1 MTRYVGLCSRTGSAV
16 AVAVADLSLAG
27 RWSLNLTVEGVPPQV
42 FHAAAELTPPD
53 AEALVRRA
61 VQAVDEAATR
71 ELRDLL
77 TELGGAAG
85 VGIVVGDH
93 PVPESLAA
101 IVASHPL
108 MHAAE
113 GQLYRDALLDAATV
127 LGRPAVSVPRRRAEA
142 RLAGDLAGRIR
153 TLGKDAG
160 PPWRKEQ
167 KLAAVAALVAGRE

>member
-1 MTRYVGLCSRTGSAV
+1 L
-16 AVAVADLSLAG
+16 D
-27 RWSLNLTVEGVPPQV
+27 LTVEGVPPQV
-42 FHAAAELTPPD
+42 FHAAAELTLPD
-53 AEALVRRA
+53 AEALVRQA
-61 VQAVDEAATR
+61 VQAVDEAAKR

-77 TELGGAAG
+77 TELGGAAAVG
-85 VGIVVGDH
+85 VVVGDH

-113 GQLYRDALLDAATV
+113 GQLYRDALLDAATA

-142 RLAGDLAGRIR
+142 RLAGDLAGRIQ
-153 TLGKDAG
+153 TLGNAAG
-160 PPWRKEQ
+160 RPWRREQ